1 MRLIWSDIIDLT
13 CGSSDQYHSAF
24 YLIERIFQWMVFTV
38 EIFIKESSFTR
49 KMIHREMEKWKINV
63 MLVSARFHALDI
75 WTTFLLPVPV
85 PLDKFCAR
93 HKTMRPAPRVGDV

>member
-1 MRLIWSDIIDLT
+1 
-13 CGSSDQYHSAF
+13 
-24 YLIERIFQWMVFTV
+24 
-38 EIFIKESSFTR
+38 
-49 KMIHREMEKWKINV
+49 

-75 WTTFLLPVPV
+75 WTTILLQVPV

>member
-1 MRLIWSDIIDLT
+1 MNDFLYMRLIWSDIIDLT

-49 KMIHREMEKWKINV
+49 KMIHQEKEDQCDVGFCSFPCSGYLDNNSST
-63 MLVSARFHALDI
+63 SA
-75 WTTFLLPVPV
+75 
-85 PLDKFCAR
+85 CASGQILC
-93 HKTMRPAPRVGDV
+93 TS